1 MTFDNSLT
9 IKIQRLI
16 LFGASVLILAFVV
29 LTYFENIIKYPLLG
43 MNETAWT
50 IMLVIVYLIIV
61 ILPIFRKYQFIYYSD
76 EGDSIIFRYF
86 ESGIFGGKKNS
97 IEINKKS
104 FSGYKL
110 ESRFLG
116 LVQTIIL
123 FQKYKEGVAK
133 YPPIFISALTKKERA
148 DVFRSL
154 NSFAPDVKVII

>member
-1 MTFDNSLT
+1 MTFDNSST

-50 IMLVIVYLIIV
+50 IMLVVVYLIIV
-61 ILPIFRKYQFIYYSD
+61 ILPIFRNYQFIYYSD

-86 ESGIFGGKKNS
+86 GSGIFGGRKNS
-97 IEINKKS
+97 VEINKKS
-104 FSGYKL
+104 FSGYKT
-110 ESRFLG
+110 EFRFLG
-116 LVQTIIL
+116 LIQTITL
-123 FQKYKEGVAK
+123 FQQYKEGVAK
-133 YPPIFISALTKKERA
+133 YPPIFISALTKKQRA
-148 DVFRSL
+148 NVFRSL